1 MPTAKVA
8 KGGSKKDAVHSVK
21 PVAKRRPKS
30 PEIFAH
36 NMKVL
41 RKKSA
46 MRRRKLVK
54 EVKIASVELLLK
66 ARQYLPLKIMS
77 CVKI

>member
-1 MPTAKVA
+1 MPATKVA
-8 KGGSKKDAVHSVK
+8 KGGSRKDAEHSAK
-21 PVAKRRPKS
+21 PATKRRPKS

-54 EVKIASVELLLK
+54 EVRKRSSI
-66 ARQYLPLKIMS
+66 
-77 CVKI
+77 

>member
-1 MPTAKVA
+1 MPTAKNP
-8 KGGSKKDAVHSVK
+8 KGGNRKEAVHSVK

-46 MRRRKLVK
+46 MRRRKLIK
-54 EVKIASVELLLK
+54 EVKIVSVQCLPKAS
-66 ARQYLPLKIMS
+66 
-77 CVKI
+77 

>member
-8 KGGSKKDAVHSVK
+8 KGGSRKDAVHSVK
-21 PVAKRRPKS
+21 PVTKRRPKS

-54 EVKIASVELLLK
+54 EVKIIK
-66 ARQYLPLKIMS
+66 IYPRQCLIYL
-77 CVKI
+77 